1 MPLNNLVDGF
11 VRDTA
16 ERARSL
22 VGTVVSRVS
31 DKYDPRSGPLAALSQ
46 NPLAVSQVQ
55 YPSNLGSGPN
65 LPYIKFNILD
75 SVAVEGESST
85 DFAAT
90 VNETKKNS
98 QIERLINSV
107 TGVVRDATGVIATDT
122 AEFFGIDSATQT
134 AIKDFT
140 SKIGLTSQFTT
151 QRRVRKTNKVI
162 ALYMPHTMVFSQT
175 NTYNPFSYTQGLG
188 VIGLGAQG
196 VESASRGDF
205 AGAGAAVTEAVGR
218 AALGEDALGA
228 LLYGFTGKALNPQIE
243 VIYQETGLRNF
254 QFEFVLAARSK
265 AEAGTIENIINQ
277 FRSAAA
283 PSFAGGEDAGRYLIP
298 PSEFDIEFGV
308 FNGAIKTLPRISTC
322 VLTNITTDFAPSGQF
337 SMFTDG
343 QPMSIRMTLEFMET
357 EIITKQRIEQGF

>member
-46 NPLAVSQVQ
+46 NPLAISQVQ

-75 SVAVEGESST
+75 SVAVEGESSA

-98 QIERLINSV
+98 QIEKLINSV
-107 TGVVRDATGVIATDT
+107 TGVVRDATGIIASDT
-122 AEFFGIDSATQT
+122 AEFFGIDSATQ
-134 AIKDFT
+134 ASIKDFT
-140 SKIGLTSQFTT
+140 SKLGLTSQFTT

-188 VIGLGAQG
+188 SIGLLAQG
-196 VESASRGDF
+196 VESGARGNLSE
-205 AGAGAAVTEAVGR
+205 AGTAATEAVGR
-218 AALGEDALGA
+218 AVLGEDALGA

-254 QFEFVLAARSK
+254 QFEFVLAARSM
-265 AEAGTIENIINQ
+265 AEARTIEKIIGE
-277 FRSAAA
+277 FRRAAA
-283 PSFAGGEDAGRYLIP
+283 PSFAGGADAGRYLIP
-298 PSEFDIEFGV
+298 PSEFDIEFGL
-308 FNGAIKTLPRISTC
+308 FNGQVKTLPRISTC

-337 SMFTDG
+337 SIMADG

-357 EIITKQRIEQGF
+357 EIITKERVDQGF